1 MYIVPY
7 TYSCSK
13 HPIGILVFHT
23 IDLLVQ
29 GACTST
35 LWEEEGGQSVEDI
48 LTSNDI
54 YCMALDMSGST
65 TYAKVDTKRTD
76 MGSMFKAS
84 ELPMGDKDTLC
95 WRRFNYIT
103 QSNSSNSSNSNN
115 SSNSSNSSNSPWLPS
130 PFGTIL
136 DGIVKREATLTRSY
150 ANEKLR

>member
-7 TYSCSK
+7 AYSCSK

-54 YCMALDMSGST
+54 YCTALDVSGST

-103 QSNSSNSSNSNN
+103 QSNSSNS
-115 SSNSSNSSNSPWLPS
+115 PWLPS
-130 PFGTIL
+130 PFEPIL
-136 DGIVKREATLTRSY
+136 DGIVKREAALTRSC